1 MDNQLKEIAQIAGD
15 FKLLKRSGWVF
26 HKVKNPE
33 SVADHSWG
41 LTFLAM
47 MYAPKHLDKLK
58 CLELAIIHDLAEI
71 EVGDITPRDGVSSIE
86 KNKLEML
93 AMEKIVNRISTPLTQ
108 VLELFQELEEQ
119 KTEESQFIKQ
129 LDKIEVVLQAY
140 YYVSQGFMEPDVY
153 QEFYNTSKNK
163 IHLPYLQKLFSQL
176 VSNYQ
181 DILITPL
188 KKDF

>member
-1 MDNQLKEIAQIAGD
+1 M
-15 FKLLKRSGWVF
+15 
-26 HKVKNPE
+26 
-33 SVADHSWG
+33 
-41 LTFLAM
+41 
-47 MYAPKHLDKLK
+47 
-58 CLELAIIHDLAEI
+58 
-71 EVGDITPRDGVSSIE
+71 
-86 KNKLEML
+86 
-93 AMEKIVNRISTPLTQ
+93 
-108 VLELFQELEEQ
+108 
-119 KTEESQFIKQ
+119 KQ
-129 LDKIEVVLQAY
+129 LDKIEAVLQAY